1 MRFEIAGLSEIG
13 LIGRDERQ
21 AATIGKVQ
29 QLRLHV
35 AFRTQTVALELDIQP
50 VAVETLERC
59 EARAR
64 LLRPALRQGAV
75 QGAVGPAGQRDQLLG
90 VGGQRVERQMRLV
103 ALLDVEKGARGEPHQ
118 IAIARLGLGQQHD
131 IGETVV
137 SRRDCAAL
145 AVAEVDAELCACDRL
160 EAGLGRLLRKFQGR
174 EEIIGVG
181 DSERGLEVAHREIN
195 QLAER
200 KRALAQRIG
209 GVEVKMH
216 KAGFG
221 GRHGRR
227 PWGTRGGSGR
237 SLQFRAP
244 SRNSSRAAVP
254 R

>member
-1 MRFEIAGLSEIG
+1 MRFEITGLSEIG
-13 LIGRDERQ
+13 LIGGDERQ

-35 AFRTQTVALELDIQP
+35 AFRTQIVALELDIQP

-75 QGAVGPAGQRDQLLG
+75 QGAVGSAGQRDQLLG
-90 VGGQRVERQMRLV
+90 VGGERVERQMRLV
-103 ALLDVEKGARGEPHQ
+103 ALLDIEKGARGEPHQ

-137 SRRDCAAL
+137 SRRDCSAL
-145 AVAEVDAELCACDRL
+145 AVGEVDPELCACDRL
-160 EAGLGRLLRKFQGR
+160 EAGLGRLLGKFQGR

-195 QLAER
+195 QLAKR

-237 SLQFRAP
+237 SLQFGAP